1 MSLPSLSEREQTR
14 VERWLTKTHAHGPL
28 AILLGNGSVN
38 DLSFARSLGRRGV
51 PTLMLAS
58 KQLLGSYTR
67 FGLVVGMPAVEERAA
82 EWMELLD
89 LVASR
94 VATPAVL
101 FATADP
107 HCIWV
112 ARQAE
117 RLHRSFRFL
126 LPSAETV
133 ERIINKREQ
142 YAVAE
147 AAGVKIPKTFY
158 PESVADVER
167 LADTLSYPVI
177 LKPHQAHLGRERLR
191 NRKVLVLNSPSE
203 LRSAYVQ
210 YADGGSFM
218 IQDVIPG
225 GDDALFSYSA
235 YWDEDGREQA
245 WLTRQKLRQYPPT
258 FGDGSCQRTVDAPAV
273 ADLSRRLLR
282 AFNYRGLVGVEF
294 KWDVRDKTYRLMEIN
309 ARTVSG
315 NQLAISAG
323 IDFPWIAYRHL
334 AGFNDAPTPPFQT
347 QVQYVNEEWDIQ
359 AFWALRKAG
368 RLTFWSWLSSLRG
381 TKAWALSA
389 VDDPMPLLAGIW
401 RIIPRLLARVR
412 SGPPASH

>member
-1 MSLPSLSEREQTR
+1 MSVPSVSEREHTR
-14 VERWLTKTHAHGPL
+14 VERWLTRTRVHGPI
-28 AILLGNGSVN
+28 AILVGNGSVN
-38 DLSFARSLGRRGV
+38 DLSFSRSLGRRGV

-58 KQLLGSYTR
+58 QRLLGSYTR
-67 FGLVVGMPAVEERAA
+67 YGLVTRMAAIEESPA

-94 VATPAVL
+94 LVTPAVL

-112 ARQAE
+112 AQHAE
-117 RLHRSFRFL
+117 HLRRSFRFL
-126 LPSAETV
+126 LPAAETV
-133 ERIINKREQ
+133 ERIVNKREQ

-147 AAGVKIPKTFY
+147 AAGIPIPTTFY
-158 PESVADVER
+158 PESVAEVQR
-167 LADTLSYPVI
+167 IADTLSYPVI
-177 LKPHQAHLGRERLR
+177 LKPHRAHLGRKRLK
-191 NRKVLVLNSPSE
+191 NRKVLVLNSPKE
-203 LRSAYVQ
+203 LLLVYTK
-210 YADGGSFM
+210 YAVGGTFM
-218 IQDVIPG
+218 IQDIIPG

-235 YWDEDGREQA
+235 FWDEDGRERA

-273 ADLSRRLLR
+273 ADLSRRLLS

-294 KWDVRDKTYRLMEIN
+294 KWDIRDKTYRLMEIN

-334 AGFNDAPTPPFQT
+334 SGFNDAPTPPFQT
-347 QVQYVNEEWDIQ
+347 QVKYVNEEWDVQ

-368 RLTFWSWLSSLRG
+368 RLTFWSWVSSLRG

-389 VDDPMPLLAGIW
+389 LDDPLPLLAGIW
-401 RIIPRLLARVR
+401 RFVSRVLARVF
-412 SGPPASH
+412 SGPRASG